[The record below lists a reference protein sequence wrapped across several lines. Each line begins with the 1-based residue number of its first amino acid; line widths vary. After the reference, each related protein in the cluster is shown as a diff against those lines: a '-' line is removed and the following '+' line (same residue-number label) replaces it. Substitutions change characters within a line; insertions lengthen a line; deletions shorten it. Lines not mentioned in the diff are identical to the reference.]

1 MDNIWIL
8 ATKDGSSPSGITSE
22 EITSEGQTSTGTTD
36 NTGNNTGDPNGT
48 GRAPGSP
55 GFGNMQYIFLAFM
68 FVMMYLILFRGPRK
82 KQQQHKQMVQT
93 LAKNDKVRTIGGII
107 GTVVDVKGD
116 EVVLKIDESN
126 NTKIR
131 LSASAI
137 GRNLS
142 KDNG

>member
-1 MDNIWIL
+1 MKNIWIL
-8 ATKDGSSPSGITSE
+8 AQENGDAPTGISSAPV
-22 EITSEGQTSTGTTD
+22 TSEGQSSTLVPD
-36 NTGNNTGDPNGT
+36 KAADPNAAGGT
-48 GRAPGSP
+48 QGRK
-55 GFGNMQYIFLAFM
+55 GFGNMQYIFLALM
-68 FVMMYLILFRGPRK
+68 FVMMYFILFRGPRK

-93 LAKNDKVRTIGGII
+93 LTKNDKVRTIGGII

-116 EVVLKIDESN
+116 EIVLKIDESN

-142 KDNG
+142 KDNS